1 MKRAFNF
8 LALFWLYAKHH
19 KPAYAWRIARD
30 IAYRGLPF

>member
-19 KPAYAWRIARD
+19 NPVYAARIAYGM
-30 IAYRGLPF
+30 AYRGLPF